1 MLAAVTQSPGVL
13 TLDELPDPGPP
24 GPQEVLIRPEVVG
37 ICGSDLHVYH
47 GELGALSGARSFF
60 PRVQGHEFSA
70 IIEAAGQ
77 DCPAGLR
84 PGDRVA
90 VWPLRAC
97 GRCYPCRVGRPNV
110 CVSLELTGIHRDGG
124 LQERLCVPASQV
136 FRAGGLSAEAAA
148 FIEPMSVAV
157 HARQRAE
164 LRAGQRVAVLGAGPI
179 GLAMVLAA
187 RAAGARVLAVDPLP
201 GRRCLATRLGA
212 EQVAWGSPAEVTG
225 VIRGWARGE
234 GPPRV
239 IDTTGD
245 PAALAQAADAVCA
258 AGRVVVVGMSAA
270 TAPLRP
276 GIFPEKEIDVV
287 GSSCA
292 TAADFAAAARLVH
305 AHQALLAALLTHRFP
320 LAQAQAAMECVVTA
334 ADAIKVLVTI
344 DAQADQEERHE

>member
-97 GRCYPCRVGRPNV
+97 GRCYPCRVGRPNA
-110 CVSLELTGIHRDGG
+110 CVSLELYGIHRNGG
-124 LQERLCVPASQV
+124 LQERLCVPAGQV
-136 FRAGGLSAEAAA
+136 FRVGDLSAEAAA
-148 FIEPMSVAV
+148 FIEPMSIAV

-212 EQVAWGSPAEVTG
+212 EQVAWGSPADGDRRHPGLGPRRGPAAGHRHHRRSGRAGPGGRRG
-225 VIRGWARGE
+225 VRGGPGRGGRHVRREPRRCGRACSRRRRSTSSGPVARPRLTS
-234 GPPRV
+234 PPRPGWC
-239 IDTTGD
+239 TRTRRRW
-245 PAALAQAADAVCA
+245 PRC
-258 AGRVVVVGMSAA
+258 SP
-270 TAPLRP
+270 TASR
-276 GIFPEKEIDVV
+276 
-287 GSSCA
+287 
-292 TAADFAAAARLVH
+292 
-305 AHQALLAALLTHRFP
+305 
-320 LAQAQAAMECVVTA
+320 
-334 ADAIKVLVTI
+334 
-344 DAQADQEERHE
+344 